1 MEKTDKNIL
10 QTMGIM
16 SVAILIGVFIQ
27 HGGSENISAEN
38 NKAPET
44 FSETD
49 IYVED
54 EPVET
59 INTVDNYDQLETEI
73 ELAPKSIIIDSD
85 SFGEAFAQARDLLG
99 PNNTFIW
106 NGQSYTTHLADEA
119 PPMPKPAQD
128 LNDED
133 TSNSGISLV
142 DIVPVD
148 AITFPNGPN
157 FVKAE

>member
-27 HGGSENISAEN
+27 HGGSKNISAEN

-59 INTVDNYDQLETEI
+59 IIYY
-73 ELAPKSIIIDSD
+73 
-85 SFGEAFAQARDLLG
+85 
-99 PNNTFIW
+99 TF
-106 NGQSYTTHLADEA
+106 S
-119 PPMPKPAQD
+119 
-128 LNDED
+128 
-133 TSNSGISLV
+133 
-142 DIVPVD
+142 
-148 AITFPNGPN
+148 
-157 FVKAE
+157 